1 LKELKNVM
9 HAPCIGV
16 CEVYNVCRQN
26 KKIKKLSIQDLL
38 ENKTRFPTV
47 IIPYGKRRIE

>member
-1 LKELKNVM
+1 MQEY
-9 HAPCIGV
+9 APCIGV
-16 CEVYNVCRQN
+16 CEVYNVRRKN

-47 IIPYGKRRIE
+47 VIPYGKRRIK